1 MYIPSS
7 NEMTDH
13 QEQISFMTRY
23 NFATLITNVAGVPTA
38 SHLPMVIVTQG
49 HGERVVIQGH
59 FAKNNDQRQ
68 HIVEQE
74 NLVIFSQP
82 HAYISPKFYDAKLSV
97 PTWNYLAVHAYGKGQ
112 IISELSDVEKHL
124 DALAL
129 QHDPDYKAKWDQYP
143 QDYKTNLAKGI
154 VVFEILVDRVEGK
167 KKLSQNKSNIEK
179 EKIISGLEASADVN
193 ERDVAEYMSATKS

>member
-7 NEMTDH
+7 NDMTDH

-49 HGERVVIQGH
+49 QGERVTIQGH
-59 FAKNNDQRQ
+59 FAKNNDQWQ

-129 QHDPDYKAKWDQYP
+129 QHDPDYKAKWDQMHRTIKP
-143 QDYKTNLAKGI
+143 IWQKG
-154 VVFEILVDRVEGK
+154 L
-167 KKLSQNKSNIEK
+167 
-179 EKIISGLEASADVN
+179 
-193 ERDVAEYMSATKS
+193 